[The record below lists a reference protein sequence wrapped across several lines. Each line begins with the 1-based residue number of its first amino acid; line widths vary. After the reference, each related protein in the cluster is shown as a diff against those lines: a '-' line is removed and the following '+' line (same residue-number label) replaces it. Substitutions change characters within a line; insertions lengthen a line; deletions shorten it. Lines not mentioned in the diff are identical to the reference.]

1 MRFRA
6 KHEKDE
12 AEWLIPVQMNY
23 AFAVQ
28 IAAGLQ

>member
-12 AEWLIPVQMNY
+12 AKWLIPVQI

-28 IAAGLQ
+28 IAAGL